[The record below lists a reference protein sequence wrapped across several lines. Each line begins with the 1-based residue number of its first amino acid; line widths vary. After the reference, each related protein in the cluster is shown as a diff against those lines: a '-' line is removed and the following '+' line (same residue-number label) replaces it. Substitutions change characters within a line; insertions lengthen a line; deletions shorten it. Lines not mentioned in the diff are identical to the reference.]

1 MEILWVATRLWIKK
15 PEQNLSGSI
24 QTWSHFLQLLPSP
37 LLKFRYS
44 IPTFPL
50 SILDWQLMEM
60 SSGGLPQNMYLMLL
74 TLKEK
79 PSKRL
84 SKIMTLKNLLKK
96 IKKEE
101 LRKYGA
107 RKDLLRMSALSGQI
121 ISLPS
126 RILSWMSTA
135 GFMSGLIPKR
145 K

>member
-1 MEILWVATRLWIKK
+1 
-15 PEQNLSGSI
+15 
-24 QTWSHFLQLLPSP
+24 
-37 LLKFRYS
+37 
-44 IPTFPL
+44 
-50 SILDWQLMEM
+50 
-60 SSGGLPQNMYLMLL
+60 MYLMLL